1 MKTLQSLNLNDI
13 FTYVKNLLN
22 VQSKTN
28 VQLNIVPNNC
38 LVAAVSPRNCVLIN
52 LLFRFVCH
60 NCNAFLIM
68 FSLLSMI

>member
-38 LVAAVSPRNCVLIN
+38 LVAAV
-52 LLFRFVCH
+52 
-60 NCNAFLIM
+60 
-68 FSLLSMI
+68 FSTKLRIDKFTF